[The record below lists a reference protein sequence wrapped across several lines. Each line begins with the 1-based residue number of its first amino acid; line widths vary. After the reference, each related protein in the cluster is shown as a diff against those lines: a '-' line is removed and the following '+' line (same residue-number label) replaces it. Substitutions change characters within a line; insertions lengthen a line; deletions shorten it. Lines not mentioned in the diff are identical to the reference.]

1 MTDYA
6 RTTLSSSPIQALD
19 PTVNHDGTIGIP
31 VNFVW
36 SNSVNGAQWICES
49 NAQGAAVWK
58 PINKG
63 ATGILIGKIIGA
75 NMNVTT
81 DQPLVMSVPSSLP
94 FRVTKVSSK
103 NAGGGTT
110 SITTAHGGVYTAI
123 SKGGTAIVADGATNF
138 AGQTTAAAVIDLT
151 VVTAQLALVQA
162 AGTNL
167 WLSLTAGQ
175 GAACT
180 SDIYVFGDVY
190 A

>member
-94 FRVTKVSSK
+94 YRVTKVSSK
-103 NAGGGTT
+103 NALTTT
-110 SITTAHGGVYTAI
+110 SITTAHGGIYTAAA
-123 SKGGTAIVADGATNF
+123 KGGTAIVADGATNF
-138 AGQTTAAAVIDLT
+138 AGQTTTAAVIDLT

-162 AGTNL
+162 AGTVL
-167 WLSLTAGQ
+167 TLSLTAGQ